1 MNGKRLSLA
10 AMISLTMLTLWG
22 IAGCSKNNSSST
34 TTTDGTMTATVNG
47 TAYTAKAYVIA
58 GYLSTYGQIIVQGD
72 SINNKDTTEIQIAM
86 PYPPAVNVPIS
97 TDSTQF
103 AAVTYIRG
111 GVEYDAFNG
120 YGYSHGVITLTTA
133 DTVNHRLVGTFSGVV
148 YSTALSTDSVV
159 LTNGTFNTTYS
170 VQ

>member
-10 AMISLTMLTLWG
+10 AVISLTMLTLWG

-34 TTTDGTMTATVNG
+34 ASEGTMTATVNG

-58 GYLSTYGQIIVQGD
+58 GYLTSYGQIIVQGD
-72 SINNKDTTEIQIAM
+72 SINNNDTTEIQVAM

-103 AAVTYIRG
+103 AAVTYVRG

-120 YGYSHGVITLTTA
+120 YGYSHGVITLSSA
-133 DTVNHRLVGTFSGVV
+133 DTVNHRVIGTFSGVV
-148 YSTALSTDSVV
+148 YNTALSTDSVV
-159 LTNGTFNTTYS
+159 LTNGTFNSTYS